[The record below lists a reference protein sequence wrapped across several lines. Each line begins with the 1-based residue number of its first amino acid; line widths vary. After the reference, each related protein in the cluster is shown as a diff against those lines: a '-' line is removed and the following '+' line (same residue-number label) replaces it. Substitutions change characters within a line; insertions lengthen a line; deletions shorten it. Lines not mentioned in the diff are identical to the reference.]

1 MMASISDGVIT
12 TEKVELQNLTMHL
25 DELGVNMRNNTI
37 TKYRFGMLLKLDF
50 EDFGSYMTGKV
61 KCDFN
66 FEIWRFEISMSAFAT
81 FDIVFMVSREEF
93 SSWTIGITEYIQS
106 IKKVWDRQNPPTDQ
120 IYGYSFEENTYDG
133 KSKFTAEA
141 YLLDEQVDE
150 NALLNIEVYP
160 FLTVMHYVSFSRYSY
175 LDWLADLGGFFTLVT
190 GFFFFVSTRVTKLA
204 NRKENFHLAQ

>member
-66 FEIWRFEISMSAFAT
+66 FEIWRFEISMAAFAT

-93 SSWTIGITEYIQS
+93 SSGTIGITEYMQS
-106 IKKVWDRQNPPTDQ
+106 MKKVWDRQNPPIKL
-120 IYGYSFEENTYDG
+120 IYEYSFEENTYDG
-133 KSKFTAEA
+133 KSEFTAEA
-141 YLLDEQVDE
+141 YLIDAQEDED
-150 NALLNIEVYP
+150 ALLNIDVYP
-160 FLTVMHYVSFSRYSY
+160 FPTVMRYVSFTRYSY
-175 LDWLADLGGFFTLVT
+175 LDWLADLGGFFTFVT
-190 GFFFFVSTRVTKLA
+190 ACFFFCKYTCNKA
-204 NRKENFHLAQ
+204 